1 MLFRSDSQPKRHGST
16 PFRNCR
22 IRYTPVELL
31 STIER
36 LAFFTW
42 VREANSIWA
51 YPAIRFLHTVGLAMV
66 VGLSAMISLR
76 ILGFARALPV
86 APLERY
92 VPVIW
97 AGFWLNAVSGAILL
111 AADAT
116 AKMTN
121 PAFAVKMLLVALA
134 AANLIRLRRVVFRDL
149 NGNGS
154 VSGLGKRLAAI
165 SLLLW
170 FGAIT
175 AGRLMVIF

>member
-1 MLFRSDSQPKRHGST
+1 M
-16 PFRNCR
+16 
-22 IRYTPVELL
+22 ELL
-31 STIER
+31 STIEQ

-42 VREANSIWA
+42 VREADSIWA
-51 YPAIRFLHTVGLAMV
+51 YPAIRFLHTVGLAIV

-76 ILGFARALPV
+76 ILGFARTLPL

-111 AADAT
+111 ATDAT
-116 AKMTN
+116 AKLTN
-121 PAFAVKMLLVALA
+121 PAFGVKMILIALA
-134 AANLIRLRRVVFRDL
+134 AANLIRLRRVVFCDL
-149 NGNGS
+149 KANGS
-154 VSGLGKRLAAI
+154 VTGAEKRLAVL